1 MEQLLSSY
9 WIGIDVSKKLLDVSI
24 RPTQEFFSEKNNES
38 GISVLLNLLKTL
50 KPERIVL
57 EATGGLEIPVVA
69 ALAGAGLA
77 VVVVNPRQVRNFARA
92 TGRLSKTDRI
102 DAAVLAHFAE
112 AVCPEI
118 RPFPD
123 KDTVLLSD
131 LVARRRQIIEMT
143 VAEKNRLGSAT
154 RPICK
159 GIEAHIRWLEKQLQQ
174 IDTDLEARIR
184 KSPLWR
190 EQEDLLRSVPGVGP
204 VLSRTLLAELPEL
217 GKLTHKELSA
227 LVGVAPFNRD
237 SGAMRGKRMIFGGR
251 PSVRAALY
259 MGALVGM
266 RHNPKL
272 NCFYERLRKAG
283 KPAKVAIT
291 ACMHKLLIIL
301 NAIIKTKIPWQEDTA
316 INP

>member
-24 RPTQEFFSEKNNES
+24 RPTKGFFSEENNES
-38 GISVLLNLLKTL
+38 GISALLNRLKPL

-69 ALAGAGLA
+69 ALASAGLA
-77 VVVVNPRQVRNFARA
+77 VVVVNPRQVRDFARA
-92 TGRLSKTDRI
+92 TGKLAKTDRI
-102 DAAVLAHFAE
+102 DASVLAHFAE
-112 AVCPEI
+112 AVRPEV
-118 RPFPD
+118 RPFPN
-123 KDTVLLSD
+123 KETVLLSD

-154 RPICK
+154 RPIGK
-159 GIEAHIRWLEKQLQQ
+159 GIETHIRWLEKQLKK
-174 IDTDLEARIR
+174 IDTDLEAMIR
-184 KSPLWR
+184 NSPLWR
-190 EQEDLLRSVPGVGP
+190 EQEDLLRSAPGVGP

-237 SGAMRGKRMIFGGR
+237 SGAMRGKRTIFGGR
-251 PSVRAALY
+251 ASVRTALY

-266 RHNPKL
+266 RYNPKL
-272 NCFYERLRKAG
+272 KCFYERLRKAG

-291 ACMHKLLIIL
+291 ACMHKLLILL
-301 NAIIKTKIPWQEDTA
+301 NAIIKTKMPWQEET
-316 INP
+316 IS